1 MVIFCLNLLFI
12 DFKHPKDMAGKE
24 KKYFEKAYRG
34 VAETMGKAGIVFV
47 VVLLLALLF
56 LFCYLPFP

>member
-1 MVIFCLNLLFI
+1 
-12 DFKHPKDMAGKE
+12 MAGKE

-34 VAETMGKAGIVFV
+34 VAETIGKAGIVFV